1 MSRRELT
8 WLLGGPAWTR
18 TRDLPIRSRA
28 LGWPRREY
36 SREVARAHPLPAGLR
51 MHVWPIC
58 RRLPTTA
65 GPPTTRS
72 YTGLGSYRLG
82 VAPAKVGRVRVD
94 LFATMTG
101 SVPDP
106 HYPAHALA
114 QYDLKLVVSGSLC
127 RHRRRGPRCLNLH
140 GTLRGTAETEAE
152 PYPFVSDQPT
162 RVNIL
167 TLTGNVRSI
176 GELEGGGSYGGT
188 GFIHRGH
195 RSIAL
200 VARARHRVLT
210 INADGPPVGGFAA
223 P

>member
-1 MSRRELT
+1 M
-8 WLLGGPAWTR
+8 
-18 TRDLPIRSRA
+18 SRA
-28 LGWPRREY
+28 LEWLRREY
-36 SREVARAHPLPAGLR
+36 SREVARAILFLLAFACMCGPSVVLA
-51 MHVWPIC
+51 
-58 RRLPTTA
+58 TTA